1 MRGRALGPGNL
12 RKRNGRW
19 VLSWTDETGRR
30 RRKAIA
36 TTKADAER
44 IRSEIIHRRDMAVA
58 GLGSEAGQGELLSE
72 VVAEYVSDLE
82 PRVGPRHFKQV
93 KSRLDGTVAALG
105 EMRVRD
111 LRPMHV
117 VRIRNEAVT
126 AGLSNRTANLV
137 VTTLQS
143 ALRWAAENA
152 LIALN
157 PIGHVRKLPE
167 SAEHRKVKR
176 RPMTDEE
183 IARFLA
189 ASEDD
194 DEQCELLWDYVR
206 VPQTPLWLA
215 FLETGARYGE
225 LTRTTWADFD
235 AKTRVLVLRAETTKS
250 KKQRAIPLR
259 DAMVERLMR
268 LKALHE
274 TVHGRLPK
282 ASERIFLSPQG
293 CPMPWHTANLSRVF
307 HRLIKAA
314 GIRKVDV
321 QGRKLDIHALRHSAA
336 SRFARNGVPPMIT
349 QRIIGHSDIKTTM
362 EVYSHLE
369 AEDLRCAVD
378 TLDTNEQQNRRE
390 AQ

>member
-1 MRGRALGPGNL
+1 
-12 RKRNGRW
+12 
-19 VLSWTDETGRR
+19 
-30 RRKAIA
+30 
-36 TTKADAER
+36 
-44 IRSEIIHRRDMAVA
+44 
-58 GLGSEAGQGELLSE
+58 
-72 VVAEYVSDLE
+72 
-82 PRVGPRHFKQV
+82 
-93 KSRLDGTVAALG
+93 
-105 EMRVRD
+105 
-111 LRPMHV
+111 
-117 VRIRNEAVT
+117 
-126 AGLSNRTANLV
+126 
-137 VTTLQS
+137 
-143 ALRWAAENA
+143 
-152 LIALN
+152 
-157 PIGHVRKLPE
+157 
-167 SAEHRKVKR
+167 
-176 RPMTDEE
+176 
-183 IARFLA
+183 
-189 ASEDD
+189 
-194 DEQCELLWDYVR
+194 
-206 VPQTPLWLA
+206 
-215 FLETGARYGE
+215 
-225 LTRTTWADFD
+225 
-235 AKTRVLVLRAETTKS
+235 
-250 KKQRAIPLR
+250 
-259 DAMVERLMR
+259 MR